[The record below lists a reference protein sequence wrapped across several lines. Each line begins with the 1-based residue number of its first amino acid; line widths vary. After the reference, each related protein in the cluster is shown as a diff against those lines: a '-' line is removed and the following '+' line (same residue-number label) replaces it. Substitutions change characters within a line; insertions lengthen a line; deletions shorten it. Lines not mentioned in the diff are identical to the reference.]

1 MASLNTSIK
10 KTLEDL
16 EKNLKNKE
24 DYEYVKL
31 QIFNLYN
38 QFIEEMDKKEELINK
53 KIKALSKTQ
62 KMVETKLSVLESHLN
77 NIEKDLYIEDEE
89 SDFSITCPYCNNEFV
104 VNDDELTDEI
114 ECPECGNTI
123 ELDWGS
129 DDEGCMGCQGGNC
142 SSCGYKD
149 EDDDM

>member
-1 MASLNTSIK
+1 MANLDTSIK
-10 KTLEDL
+10 QILDDL

-24 DYEYVKL
+24 DFEYVKL

-38 QFIEEMDKKEELINK
+38 MFVEEIEKKEEKINK
-53 KIKALSKTQ
+53 KIKILSQTQ
-62 KMVETKLSVLESHLN
+62 NLVQEKLKYLENHLS
-77 NIEKDLYIEDEE
+77 NIEKDLYIEDDEE

-114 ECPECGNTI
+114 ECPECNNVI
-123 ELDWGS
+123 ELDWGE
-129 DDEGCMGCQGGNC
+129 EGGCEGCQGNC
-142 SSCGYKD
+142 SNCNYD